1 MKKLL
6 IGVLVVVFALGLVG
20 CKAISNKIGE
30 EVGEG
35 IAGKALGGD
44 VEVDGDKVT
53 IETEDGS
60 VTMDS
65 AEGELPDEFPD
76 DFPMYDDTKVE
87 STSSFA
93 GDADITFYVNLTS
106 EDATKD
112 VYEWYKAEL
121 ADAGWEIT
129 SDTYMSGDSEGG
141 ILGAKIGE
149 ESNLTLS
156 VVSGDDVATEIG
168 IMLLEKK

>member
-1 MKKLL
+1 MKRVL
-6 IGVLVVVFALGLVG
+6 VAMLVVVLALGLVG
-20 CKAISNKIGE
+20 CKAVSDKIGE
-30 EVGEG
+30 KVGEE
-35 IAGKALGGD
+35 IAGKAIGGD
-44 VEVDGDKVT
+44 VDVKGDEVT
-53 IETEDGS
+53 IETDDGS

-65 AEGELPDEFPD
+65 ADNELPDEFPD
-76 DFPMYDDTKVE
+76 DFPMYDGVKIDG
-87 STSSFA
+87 TSSFA
-93 GDADITFYVNLTS
+93 SETDITFYVNLTS

-149 ESNLTLS
+149 TETLTLS
-156 VVSGDDVATEIG
+156 VVAGDDVATEIG
-168 IMLLEKK
+168 IMLMQKK